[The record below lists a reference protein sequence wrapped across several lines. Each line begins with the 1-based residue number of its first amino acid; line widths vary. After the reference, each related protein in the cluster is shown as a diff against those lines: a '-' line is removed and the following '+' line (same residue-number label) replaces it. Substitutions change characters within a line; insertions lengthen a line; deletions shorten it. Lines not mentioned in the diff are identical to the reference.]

1 MRFVWR
7 LVRVLLVTVAVLAAV
22 VLVAGGGVF
31 AALPAIADHVPMV
44 LSRVTMTDGSRTVE
58 MQGMVHVAEPRFY
71 RDVAELV
78 AERRRAGWLVF
89 YEEVRPDPGDDAKA
103 GTAEVMKRL
112 GAGWSPDSGEH
123 PYMMLSTLLGDGLV
137 LQDNRA
143 LLGPPGP
150 DERNVD
156 ISLSD
161 LLAALPP
168 AEADDEPLD
177 LAAARDGFAGLP
189 PWVQVRVRAAVRI
202 GLAAAA
208 SGSWLHAGL
217 PEGLTIKREAKVAQ
231 AIQDEAGRNILILY
245 GQAHI
250 GAIRSRLLAA
260 GQGWSVVRTMGVR
273 AM

>member
-1 MRFVWR
+1 MRFLWR
-7 LVRVLLVTVAVLAAV
+7 AVRVLLVVLGILTVV
-22 VLVAGGGVF
+22 VLGAAGGIF
-31 AALPAIADHVPMV
+31 AALPTIAEHVPLV
-44 LSRVTMTDGSRTVE
+44 LSRVTMTDGARTVE
-58 MQGMVHVAEPRFY
+58 MQGMVHLAEPRFY
-71 RDVAELV
+71 RDVTDLV

-89 YEEVRPDPGDDAKA
+89 YEEVRPEPGDDAKA

-112 GAGWSPDSGEH
+112 GAEWSPESGEH
-123 PYMMLSTLLGDGLV
+123 PYVMLSSLLGDGLV

-156 ISLSD
+156 ITLSD
-161 LLAALPP
+161 LLSALPP
-168 AEADDEPLD
+168 ADADDPMVD
-177 LAAARDGFAGLP
+177 LAAARDEFATLP
-189 PWVQVRVRAAVRI
+189 PWIQVRLRAAVRI
-202 GLAAAA
+202 GLSLAA

-217 PEGLTIKREAKVAQ
+217 PEGLTLKREAKVAQ

-250 GAIRSRLLAA
+250 PAIRDRLLQA
-260 GQGWSVVRTMGVR
+260 GKGWSVVRTMGVR

>member
-7 LVRVLLVTVAVLAAV
+7 AVRVLLVVLGILTVV
-22 VLVAGGGVF
+22 VLGAAGGIF
-31 AALPAIADHVPMV
+31 AALPTIAEHTPLV
-44 LSRVTMTDGSRTVE
+44 LSRVTMTDGTRTVD
-58 MQGMVHVAEPRFY
+58 MQGMVHLAEPRFY
-71 RDVAELV
+71 RDITELV

-89 YEEVRPDPGDDAKA
+89 YEEVRADPGADAKA

-112 GAGWSPDSGEH
+112 GAEWSPESGEH
-123 PYMMLSTLLGDGLV
+123 PYVMLSSLLGDGLV

-156 ISLSD
+156 ITLAD

-168 AEADDEPLD
+168 ADADDPTVD
-177 LAAARDGFAGLP
+177 LAAARDEFATLP
-189 PWVQVRVRAAVRI
+189 PWIQMRLRAAVRI
-202 GLAAAA
+202 GLSLAA

-217 PEGLTIKREAKVAQ
+217 PEGLTIQREAKVAQ

-250 GAIRSRLLAA
+250 PAIRDRLLQA
-260 GQGWSVVRTMGVR
+260 GKGWSVVRTMGVR